1 MLILFYS
8 YIITT
13 TTITITII
21 TTTTVLIS
29 SISLM
34 DLRILSNGSLQVFE
48 EKTAGIELIECRYGN
63 GGVWFRA

>member
-1 MLILFYS
+1 
-8 YIITT
+8 
-13 TTITITII
+13 
-21 TTTTVLIS
+21 
-29 SISLM
+29 M